1 MIDVNFKQIF
11 HPQGVPMNNSIL
23 PLFADLDDFCQAFE
37 PTFKS
42 KLLES
47 GSPRRH
53 RKTTLLLSEVMT
65 IIVWFQ
71 QSGYRTF
78 KDYYCKEV
86 SQHLRDEFPNLVSYT
101 RFVELMADTLVPL
114 CFYLQTRK
122 GRTAGIAF
130 IDSLPIAVCHNR
142 RIASHKVFANFA
154 ERGKSSVDW
163 FYGFKLHLIVN
174 DQGEL
179 LAFHLTPGNVD
190 DRKPVPKLA
199 KDLFGKLFGDRG
211 YISQPLQDILSQQN
225 LQLIT
230 KIKKTMKNKLLSVFD
245 QLMLRKRALIET
257 INDQLKNIFQ
267 IAHTR
272 HRSPI
277 NFLVNVVAALIAYT
291 YKEKLPSLNIRI
303 KELEQLPAVVF

>member
-1 MIDVNFKQIF
+1 MIEMSEKQIF
-11 HPQGVPMNNSIL
+11 PSQGVPMNNSIL
-23 PLFADLDDFCQAFE
+23 PLFSDLDDFCQTFE
-37 PTFKS
+37 PTFKV

-47 GSPRRH
+47 GTLQRQ
-53 RKTTLLLSEVMT
+53 RKSTLILSEVMT

-78 KDYYCKEV
+78 KDYYLKEV
-86 SQHLRDEFPNLVSYT
+86 SQHLRDEFPHLVSYN
-101 RFVELMADTLVPL
+101 RFVELMPSALVPL

-122 GRTAGIAF
+122 GKTAGSAF

-142 RIASHKVFANFA
+142 RIPSHKVFAHLA

-163 FYGFKLHLIVN
+163 FYGFKLHLIIN

-199 KDLFGKLFGDRG
+199 KELFGKLFGDRG
-211 YISQPLQDILSQQN
+211 YISEPLQKILSQQN

-230 KIKKTMKNKLLSVFD
+230 RIKKNMKNRLLSVFD
-245 QLMLRKRALIET
+245 QILLRKRALIET
-257 INDQLKNIFQ
+257 INDQLKNICQ

-272 HRSPI
+272 HRSTA
-277 NFLVNVVAALIAYT
+277 NFCVNVIAALVAYT
-291 YKEKLPSLNIRI
+291 YKEKLPSLNIRV
-303 KELEQLPAVVF
+303 KELERLPALV